1 MMNRQRCHWVENA
14 SELYQSYH
22 DEEWGVPLVDD
33 HRMIETLILESFH
46 TGLSWLIILK
56 KRPAFR
62 LAFDNFD
69 LDKIVNYNDDKIME
83 LLNNKDIVRHKG
95 KILATIE
102 NAKALQAIQ
111 KEFHSFSAY
120 LWGFTD
126 NKIIVKRDDQMT
138 KDELSDKIA
147 KDMKKRGIKYMGSVT
162 VYSYLQA
169 VGIID
174 AHQTKCFKAHQ

>member
-1 MMNRQRCHWVENA
+1 MNRQRCHWVENT
-14 SELYQSYH
+14 SDLYQRYH
-22 DEEWGVPLVDD
+22 DEEWGVPIHDD
-33 HRMIETLILESFH
+33 LLLIEMLILESFH
-46 TGLSWLIILK
+46 TGLSWFIILK

-69 LDKIVNYNDDKIME
+69 LNKIVTYDDNKIQQ
-83 LLNNKDIVRHKG
+83 LLTNKDIVRHKG

-102 NAKALQAIQ
+102 NAKALLAIQ
-111 KEFHSFSAY
+111 KEFQSFSAY

-126 NKIIVKRDDQMT
+126 NKIIIKRDDQMT

-147 KDMKKRGIKYMGSVT
+147 KDMKKRGIKFMGSVT

-174 AHQTKCFKAHQ
+174 AHQNKCFKAHQ